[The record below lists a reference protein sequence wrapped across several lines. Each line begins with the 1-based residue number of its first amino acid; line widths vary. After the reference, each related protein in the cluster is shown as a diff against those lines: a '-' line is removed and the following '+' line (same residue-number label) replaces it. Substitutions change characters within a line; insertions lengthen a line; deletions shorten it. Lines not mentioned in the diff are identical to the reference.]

1 MNEMKNY
8 KFLDEN
14 WLIEVERLIKL
25 RITPETINYAT
36 TSVLTVFENCPDGTE
51 KALLLKTE
59 KGMLSQIKISEK
71 PYPQCEF
78 SVSGEFVTF
87 MKVFKGKQDPMTA
100 LMGGE
105 LQFTGNMLRAMGMIS
120 LLEPFFKVL
129 SEIPTDLE

>member
-1 MNEMKNY
+1 MKTF

-14 WLIEVERLIKL
+14 WLIEVERLIKS

-36 TSVLTVFENCPDGTE
+36 TSVLTIFENCPDGTD

-59 KGMLSQIKISEK
+59 KGNLSQIKIPEK

-78 SVSGEFVTF
+78 AVSGDYGTF
-87 MKVFKGKQDPMTA
+87 MKVFKGKLDPMTA

-105 LQFTGNMLRAMGMIS
+105 LHFIGNMIRAMGMIS

-129 SEIPTDLE
+129 SEIPTDLQ